1 MSNQTKKKICEWYM
15 KSLSKIIKCEKRKKY
30 IVNRKLLNQNVDNP
44 VHKLCKNFEKLLLTL
59 SKLFIC
65 N

>member
-1 MSNQTKKKICEWYM
+1 M

-30 IVNRKLLNQNVDNP
+30 IVNSKLLNQNVDNP